1 MICKVSAQFDSV
13 DSAETAARSIINS
26 IQGVYKISIRAKNA
40 YASSPNSA
48 ANHYIGSGI
57 NGAFGVFYPY
67 TFGGNT
73 INSFF
78 NDSENSFDNSD
89 IIGKQ
94 AYVEILCDTNSR
106 DMVNKS
112 LVGLG
117 GLRIRN
123 TKQS

>member
-13 DSAETAARSIINS
+13 DSAETAARSIKNS

-40 YASSPNSA
+40 YASLASST

-67 TFGGNT
+67 TFGDNA
-73 INSFF
+73 INSFMY
-78 NDSENSFDNSD
+78 ENENIIDDSD

-94 AYVEILCDTNSR
+94 AYIEILCDTNSR

-117 GLRIRN
+117 GLKIRN

>member
-13 DSAETAARSIINS
+13 DSAETAARSIKNS

-40 YASSPNSA
+40 YASLASST

-67 TFGGNT
+67 TFGGNA
-73 INSFF
+73 INSFMY
-78 NDSENSFDNSD
+78 ENENIIDDSD

-94 AYVEILCDTNSR
+94 AYIEILCDTNSR

-117 GLRIRN
+117 GLKIRN